1 MTDGNGSIA
10 GHPRAVEGNPGGMTA
25 VKAAAIQPERTPRT
39 LGFTELKTWLRH
51 RHPMVMLDRVTDYEP
66 GRFLNA
72 RLAVSGSLDFVA
84 GHFPERAV
92 FPGSHLIQALS
103 QAAIILFQLSTSKLL
118 DDELTLISS
127 VEARFFKVIVPGD
140 LVELRIT
147 VERLV
152 GDLLKV
158 TGRAEVEG
166 VRSAAMRATLV
177 RTKVAALG
185 TPQW

>member
-1 MTDGNGSIA
+1 MTNALQSA
-10 GHPRAVEGNPGGMTA
+10 ST
-25 VKAAAIQPERTPRT
+25 ERTPRT

-66 GRFLNA
+66 GQFLQA

-84 GHFPERAV
+84 GHFPERAI

-103 QAAIILFQLSTSKLL
+103 QAAIILFQLSTSRLA

-127 VEARFFKVIVPGD
+127 VEARFFKVVVPGD
-140 LVELRIT
+140 CVDLRIS
-147 VERLV
+147 VDRLV
-152 GDLLKV
+152 GDMLKV
-158 TGRAEVEG
+158 SARAEVEG
-166 VRSAAMRATLV
+166 VRVAAMRATLA

-185 TPQW
+185 APAW